1 MIEDHDASAIGPR
14 IRAARERRGYSREE
28 LGYRSGLSWGA
39 IEQIESGRRRQV
51 RPDTLLRLCD
61 ALELT
66 TDYVLSGRSRP
77 PAMLEHR
84 ALIYRDEADFAT
96 AAGAFVAEGI
106 AASQAVFAVTTETK
120 LDLLRDHVG
129 KDASKATF
137 IESQGWL
144 RTPASTVVAF
154 RGFIDDATDGGAGWV
169 GILCELIWL
178 GRSEA
183 DVMMWTEFEAMV
195 NVTFAPYPV
204 SLLCSYDERLL
215 PKEVVTAARVT
226 HPAVV
231 ERGRSADSE
240 HYIEP
245 KEFLLGPDRP

>member
-1 MIEDHDASAIGPR
+1 MIEDHDASGIGPR
-14 IRAARERRGYSREE
+14 IRAARERLGYSREE
-28 LGYRSGLSWGA
+28 LAYRSGLSWGA

-51 RPDTLLRLCD
+51 RPDTLLRLCN

-77 PAMLEHR
+77 AAMLEHR
-84 ALIYRDEADFAT
+84 ALIYRDEADYAA
-96 AAGAFVAEGI
+96 AAGPFVAEGI
-106 AASQAVFAVTTETK
+106 AASEAVLAVTTEGN
-120 LDLLRDHVG
+120 LDLLRDRVG

-137 IESQGWL
+137 IESQGWY

-154 RGFIDDATDGGAGWV
+154 RGFIDDATDEGARWV
-169 GILCELIWL
+169 RILGEPIWL

-183 DVMMWTEFEAMV
+183 DVMMWTEFEAML

-204 SLLCSYDERLL
+204 SLLCAYDERLL

-231 ERGRSADSE
+231 ERGRSADSD
-240 HYIEP
+240 HYIEAQD
-245 KEFLLGPDRP
+245 FLLGPDRP

>member
-1 MIEDHDASAIGPR
+1 VTKEHDVSGIGPR

-28 LGYRSGLSWGA
+28 LAYRSGLSWGA

-66 TDYVLSGRSRP
+66 TDYVLFGRSRP

-84 ALIYRDEADFAT
+84 ALIYRDEADFAV

-106 AASQAVFAVTTETK
+106 AASEAVLAVTTETK

-129 KDASKATF
+129 NAASKVTF
-137 IESQGWL
+137 IESQAWL
-144 RTPASTVVAF
+144 RTPASAVVAF

-169 GILCELIWL
+169 RILCELIWL

-183 DVMMWTEFEAMV
+183 DVTMWIEFEAML

-204 SLLCSYDERLL
+204 SFLCAYEERAL
-215 PKEVVTAARVT
+215 PPDVVTAARVT
-226 HPAVV
+226 HPGIV
-231 ERGRSADSE
+231 EDGGSVDSD
-240 HYIEP
+240 HYIDP